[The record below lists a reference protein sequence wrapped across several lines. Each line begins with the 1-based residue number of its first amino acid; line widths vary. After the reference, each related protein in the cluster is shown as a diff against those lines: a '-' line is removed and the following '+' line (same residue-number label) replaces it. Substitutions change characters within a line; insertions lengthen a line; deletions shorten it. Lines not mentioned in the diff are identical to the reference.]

1 MQTLVKDSDSAA
13 AILLESDPVFA
24 NSLCPRYQRAILA
37 MNVLFFLIPGV
48 VTALAAMLAFTLADA
63 STPVR
68 AALAL
73 GAGAAVV
80 VCVHLLVRIRYDAPL
95 TRMREVFVTMN
106 RTGDLGQR
114 VPVDAGPLRESAL
127 GFNCFI
133 ETLQGIVGKVIFD
146 AQRVADAADAL
157 GRHAALVAQG
167 SERQRSASE
176 SMARGI
182 EDMTRGV
189 NSIAENANRT
199 AENAQEARGLSQ
211 GGARSVTEVS
221 NGIEGIA
228 MSVERSA
235 QLVGA
240 LGERSESI
248 GGIIQVI
255 REIADQTNLLALNAA
270 IEAAR
275 AGEQGRGFAVVAD
288 EVRKLAERTSN
299 ATAEIGQVIVAIQTE
314 TRTAI
319 DAIRVGADLAH
330 GGAGLAQQAADSLA
344 KIDAGAVETMGKV
357 EGIAVAIAQQS
368 READTVLEH
377 VRDIMTLVESNA
389 SGAADTLNEARRLES
404 LAANLHEIS
413 KVFRL
418 GPAGEEAMQIHKR
431 MPDKV
436 VVAAAE
442 AGRLLEQAIRSGQI
456 DEQALFDRDYRPIA
470 GTRPQKYRSRFDELT
485 DRIMPPLQEPLLEHD
500 TSILLACVVD
510 ENGYLPTHNK
520 RYSQPLTGDHDKDLL
535 ANRTKRIFDDP
546 VGRRCGAHELPYL
559 VQTYRRDTGEVIH
572 DISAPVYV
580 NGRHW
585 GGFRIGYRA

>member
-1 MQTLVKDSDSAA
+1 
-13 AILLESDPVFA
+13 
-24 NSLCPRYQRAILA
+24 

-299 ATAEIGQVIVAIQTE
+299 ATSNATAEIGQVIVAIQTE

-344 KIDAGAVETMGKV
+344 KIDAGAR
-357 EGIAVAIAQQS
+357 S
-368 READTVLEH
+368 RPWARSRVS
-377 VRDIMTLVESNA
+377 RWRSP
-389 SGAADTLNEARRLES
+389 SRAA
-404 LAANLHEIS
+404 
-413 KVFRL
+413 
-418 GPAGEEAMQIHKR
+418 
-431 MPDKV
+431 
-436 VVAAAE
+436 
-442 AGRLLEQAIRSGQI
+442 
-456 DEQALFDRDYRPIA
+456 RPIPCSSMCA
-470 GTRPQKYRSRFDELT
+470 
-485 DRIMPPLQEPLLEHD
+485 
-500 TSILLACVVD
+500 TS
-510 ENGYLPTHNK
+510 
-520 RYSQPLTGDHDKDLL
+520 
-535 ANRTKRIFDDP
+535 
-546 VGRRCGAHELPYL
+546 
-559 VQTYRRDTGEVIH
+559 
-572 DISAPVYV
+572 
-580 NGRHW
+580 
-585 GGFRIGYRA
+585 